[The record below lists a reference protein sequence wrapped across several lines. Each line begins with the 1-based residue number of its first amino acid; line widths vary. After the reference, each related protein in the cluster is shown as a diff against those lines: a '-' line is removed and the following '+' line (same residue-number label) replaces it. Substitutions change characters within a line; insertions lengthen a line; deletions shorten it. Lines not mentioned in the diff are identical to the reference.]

1 MKNRTVTIESG
12 ELEGIFGW
20 DPRILVFKGVP
31 YAAPPVGD
39 LRWKAP
45 QPAKSW
51 EGVRRAD
58 QYGPMACQPQP
69 GENPEDFWT
78 REFHPTATEF
88 EMSEDCLYLNI
99 FTPAR
104 NGDEKLPVFCYSHGG
119 GYKGGYPYEVEFDW
133 EHMARK
139 GMVCVAITY
148 RLGIMGFLAHP
159 ELAAE
164 QPGSPVGN
172 YGVLD
177 QLCALK
183 WVKRNIAAFG
193 GNPEQITIAGQS
205 AGSGSVQC
213 QLTSPMAR
221 GIFAG
226 AVIESGVTIPFCD
239 VEDPLSP
246 IPLAKALDNGAEF
259 FEKAKIGSL
268 EEARRIPA
276 RELIDR
282 AEKIFGRTIRF
293 QPVVD
298 GIYLKETFFEAMK
311 HGNWPDIPIMTGYN
325 VGELEMFRHYVTG
338 LPETVAELP
347 EFADKYE
354 EYKEK
359 FLSLCTAATDEE
371 LREFMQGDA
380 WNNMKVSAR
389 ICAEILSGMGRKAY
403 LYQFDADIPGEDHPG
418 SFHGAELWFA
428 YDSLARSWRPFTG
441 KHYDLARQVSSYWAN
456 FIKTGNP
463 NGNDNFGNAL
473 PGWTA
478 YRAESRKMMCFEET
492 AGERDVELDGAMEL
506 RWKASLITP
515 RESGMS
521 IST

>member
-1 MKNRTVTIESG
+1 MTNRTVTTESG
-12 ELEGIFGW
+12 KLQGIFGW

-39 LRWKAP
+39 LRWREP
-45 QPAKSW
+45 QPVEKW

-58 QYGPMACQPQP
+58 QYGPMAVQPQP
-69 GENPEDFWT
+69 GEDPDDFWT
-78 REFHPTATEF
+78 RELHPTATEF

-104 NGDEKLPVFCYSHGG
+104 TGEEKLPVFCYFHGG

-148 RLGIMGFLAHP
+148 RLGLMGFLAHP
-159 ELAAE
+159 ELVAE
-164 QPGSPVGN
+164 QPGAPVGN

-193 GNPEQITIAGQS
+193 GNPDQITIAGQS

-213 QLTSPMAR
+213 QLTSPMSK
-221 GIFAG
+221 GVFAG
-226 AVIESGVTIPFCD
+226 AIIESGMTIPFCD

-246 IPLAKALDNGAEF
+246 ISTEKALNNGTEF
-259 FEKAKIGSL
+259 FNRAGIKSL
-268 EEARRIPA
+268 EEARKIPA
-276 RELIDR
+276 KELV
-282 AEKIFGRTIRF
+282 ATSEKVFGRFIRF

-298 GIYLKETFFEAMK
+298 GVFLKETFFEAMK

-338 LPETVAELP
+338 LPTAVSELT
-347 EFADKYE
+347 EFSEKYGDD
-354 EYKEK
+354 KEK
-359 FLSLCTAATDEE
+359 FLSLCRAKTDEE
-371 LREFMQGDA
+371 LQEFMQGDA

-389 ICAEILSGMGRKAY
+389 IGSEILSGMNRKVY
-403 LYQFDADIPGEDHPG
+403 LYQFDADIPGEDNPG
-418 SFHGAELWFA
+418 SFHGSELWFA

-441 KHYDLARQVSSYWAN
+441 KHYDLARQISSYWAN
-456 FIKTGNP
+456 FIRTGNP
-463 NGNDNFGNAL
+463 NGKDSFGNPL
-473 PGWTA
+473 PNWTSYSA
-478 YRAESRKMMCFEET
+478 GSRKIMCFEEGSMEKEC
-492 AGERDVELDGAMEL
+492 ALDPAMEL
-506 RWKASLITP
+506 RWKASI
-515 RESGMS
+515 
-521 IST
+521 

>member
-51 EGVRRAD
+51 EGVRRAG

-69 GENPEDFWT
+69 GENPEDFWI
-78 REFHPTATEF
+78 RELHPTATEF

-104 NGDEKLPVFCYSHGG
+104 NGDEKLPVFCYFHGG

-246 IPLAKALDNGAEF
+246 IPLAKALDNGAGF

-347 EFADKYE
+347 E
-354 EYKEK
+354 
-359 FLSLCTAATDEE
+359 LRISTGSIRRNSSLC
-371 LREFMQGDA
+371 
-380 WNNMKVSAR
+380 AR
-389 ICAEILSGMGRKAY
+389 RPRM
-403 LYQFDADIPGEDHPG
+403 
-418 SFHGAELWFA
+418 
-428 YDSLARSWRPFTG
+428 RS
-441 KHYDLARQVSSYWAN
+441 
-456 FIKTGNP
+456 
-463 NGNDNFGNAL
+463 FGNLCRAT
-473 PGWTA
+473 PGT
-478 YRAESRKMMCFEET
+478 
-492 AGERDVELDGAMEL
+492 
-506 RWKASLITP
+506 I
-515 RESGMS
+515 
-521 IST
+521 